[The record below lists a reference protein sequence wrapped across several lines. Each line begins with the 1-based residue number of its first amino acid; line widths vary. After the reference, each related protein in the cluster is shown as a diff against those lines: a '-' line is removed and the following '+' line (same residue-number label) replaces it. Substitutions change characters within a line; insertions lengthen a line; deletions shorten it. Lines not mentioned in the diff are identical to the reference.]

1 MKTDRQDQV
10 MSSATL
16 KIRGGVRHRSLWQES
31 RKGCADSMGVERDI
45 GREPRSDIICLEG
58 NGYRPSHKGDG
69 WIVGGAMYTLNGT
82 EVHAVCYGVDLYNQC
97 LTGGCPRP

>member
-1 MKTDRQDQV
+1 MMR
-10 MSSATL
+10 SSINAATL
-16 KIRGGVRHRSLWQES
+16 KIRGGVRSGLIRKES
-31 RKGCADSMGVERDI
+31 RKRCVDTMGVERDI